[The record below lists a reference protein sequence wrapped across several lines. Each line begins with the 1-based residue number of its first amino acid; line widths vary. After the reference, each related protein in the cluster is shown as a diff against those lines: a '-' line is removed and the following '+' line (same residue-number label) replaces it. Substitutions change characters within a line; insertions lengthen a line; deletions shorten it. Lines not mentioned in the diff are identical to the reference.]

1 LNKNFFKR
9 THPKLVTL
17 VGLIWLAIMQS
28 ILATV
33 TMAQESVEKDS
44 EAPTKELQAYMPRRA
59 LAYINLT
66 GESIDI
72 KSDDS
77 RKKWKEIC
85 NNLGQNLRYKKSH
98 IGFLAKYK
106 CLPIGQKV
114 PEKVSPNISPWNIQ
128 VNEGDDFIT
137 ITVNFFSDGSWQKI
151 TEINFKKTD
160 GVFKQFTGAETYVTI
175 ARILID
181 SLPVGWIFRPSDH
194 NANIRF
200 IASYG
205 PKSLPE
211 KLYVYTLSYNKKSLK
226 WLPKIAA
233 VLKSKGAPL
242 EAKNK
247 WAQTYEYEKIYT
259 PINPKALYLVQNAK
273 GLGKDNETLVKH
285 LEKTNPLLSM
295 INLMDLLT
303 FNALSSNYVGL
314 KYAKSLIEQGSVLSK
329 VTQFSLLV
337 EIRDG
342 LFNGVR
348 IYYEK
353 IPKVIQG
360 AQTASD
366 NSQYIEMQRINAGW
380 NFKLP
385 LPDFMSSVATEIS
398 VQPKAGITDFT
409 GSFSI
414 PLSPTDFKQIGYEL
428 NGVLDLALELGIER
442 ETDWFRAR
450 LWGSVNTSAA
460 SKIASSAGSV
470 TSIRAGLDSYWD
482 VASFSDSITLNLLA
496 FANYER
502 LQLKKPVTSQ
512 DPTDLLGTNIGFNLA
527 LVGGGITLEW

>member
-1 LNKNFFKR
+1 MLI
-9 THPKLVTL
+9 PVATL
-17 VGLIWLAIMQS
+17 
-28 ILATV
+28 
-33 TMAQESVEKDS
+33 AQESAENDS
-44 EAPTKELQAYMPRRA
+44 SSPKELQEYMPRRA

-66 GESIDI
+66 SEGIDTKSQESQ
-72 KSDDS
+72 
-77 RKKWKEIC
+77 RKWKDIC
-85 NNLGQNLRYKKSH
+85 NKLGQNLRYKKAQ

-106 CLPIGQKV
+106 CLPAGQQV
-114 PEKVSPNISPWNIQ
+114 PKKISPNIAPWNIQ
-128 VNEGDDFIT
+128 VDEKVDFIT
-137 ITVNFFSDGSWQKI
+137 ITVNFFSDASWKKI
-151 TEINFKKTD
+151 TEISFKNSE

-194 NANIRF
+194 QSDIRF
-200 IASYG
+200 IANYG

-211 KLYVYTLSYNKKSLK
+211 KLYVYTLSYNKTSLK

-259 PINPKALYLVQNAK
+259 PINPKGLYVVQNAQ
-273 GLGKDNETLVKH
+273 GLGKDKEVLVQH

-314 KYAKSLIEQGSVLSK
+314 KYAKSLMEQGSVLSK
-329 VTQFSLLV
+329 VSQFSLLV

-342 LFNGVR
+342 LLSGLR

-353 IPKVIQG
+353 IPRVAQG
-360 AQTASD
+360 AQTEFD
-366 NSQYIEMQRINAGW
+366 NRQFIDMQRINAGW
-380 NFKLP
+380 SFKLP
-385 LPDFMSSVATEIS
+385 LPEFMSRVATEIS
-398 VQPKAGITDFT
+398 IQPKAGITDFAA
-409 GSFSI
+409 SFSI
-414 PLSPTDFKQIGYEL
+414 PINPTNFTTIDYNL
-428 NGVLDLALELGIER
+428 NGVLDLALELGIEK

-450 LWGSVNTSAA
+450 MWGSINTSAA
-460 SKIASSAGSV
+460 SKIASSSGSV

-482 VASFSDSITLNLLA
+482 VASFSKAVTLNLLA

-502 LQLKKPVTSQ
+502 LQLNRPVKSQ
-512 DPTDLLGTNIGFNLA
+512 DPTDLQGTNIGFNLA
-527 LVGGGITLEW
+527 LIGGGITLEW